1 MNEATAWRYSRL
13 RWLGI
18 FLFWVAAVLLVASI
32 WAVVQGWMTP
42 GKLLFCMLCL
52 GLSLGSFGT
61 ASDTALHAYR
71 EMHRTGTLPPAFAA
85 EWATER
91 RLRPDRIAGL
101 HANPKMALAMPLLAM
116 AALGWNLWRLVG
128 VWGGG

>member
-18 FLFWVAAVLLVASI
+18 VLFWVSVCSLSANV
-32 WAVVQGWMTP
+32 WAVVQGWITP
-42 GKLLFCMLCL
+42 GKLVFCMLCL

-71 EMHRTGTLPPAFAA
+71 ELHRAGTLPEAFAA
-85 EWATER
+85 EWTTER
-91 RLRPDRIAGL
+91 RLRRDRIAGL
-101 HANPKMALAMPLLAM
+101 HANPKIALVMPLLAM
-116 AALGWNLWRLVG
+116 AAIGWSVWRLVG
-128 VWGGG
+128 VWGGV